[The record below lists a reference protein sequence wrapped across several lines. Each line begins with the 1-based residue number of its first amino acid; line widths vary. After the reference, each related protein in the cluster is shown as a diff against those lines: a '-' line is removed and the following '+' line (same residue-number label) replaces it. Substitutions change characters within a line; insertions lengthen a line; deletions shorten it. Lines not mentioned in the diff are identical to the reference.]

1 MLVECWKC
9 WWNVG
14 EVLVDCWWSVGVMLV
29 KCWWNQHS
37 HQPKTEGCCALLFLP
52 VPSCFFQRPFVS
64 IVDFLS
70 KDIFC

>member
-1 MLVECWKC
+1 MKC

-14 EVLVDCWWSVGVMLV
+14 SAGGMLVKCWWNVGSVGGMLV

-37 HQPKTEGCCALLFLP
+37 RQPKTEGCCALLFLP

-64 IVDFLS
+64 TVDFLS
-70 KDIFC
+70 KD